1 MIKRRNH
8 LQLSLLFLIFIF
20 LGDFCLCEETE
31 NAEKPRFSQAATML
45 IKNQIILSRFYN
57 EYEMEQGHKYAK
69 LILEQYE
76 NRYGKDSPLVGVW
89 IVISTQH
96 RLGDSKAKLSNSK
109 MLQRASRIL
118 KSEPDFLDYAVIA
131 FRNLAELHS
140 EDYFLGLSISASH
153 LKDAVDILK
162 QQQEPDIALYM
173 EILIDF
179 HSVSNGK
186 SEKQHAIRERFDL
199 LLQERLKFEEI
210 SDQQIIEYRLSFAS
224 DLLETNDKEYGR
236 EYLENLYEKTTKLPQ
251 EKVENQLLLAIVCEL
266 NASLY
271 TKNKELDKAIEFE
284 EKAYELFKSSSGQS
298 DINTAQTAEKIAKL
312 FLFTQQN
319 AKAMQWF
326 ETSFDSY
333 ASDMS
338 TFSAYRLEAL
348 QQLLSKSIVA
358 YLRSGRG
365 IRKHREMTFRLTE
378 LYVDQYGA
386 DDERAIDKLGDF
398 GRKVPTNDKN
408 WGDFARLAEK
418 ILESRK
424 QDLDEKSLRYTELLS
439 KFRRI
444 YRDEP
449 KKDLNAIKEIIEI
462 RSRILGADHPTVR
475 DYDLAI
481 LSLNLK
487 VSNRQEN
494 LKILNKAWKHYE
506 GDAEKM
512 ETARRVAK
520 IGYEYHT
527 KLHEYK
533 DALFWIKR
541 SMALDAKLPI
551 NFAKPG
557 APIGTITRNPV
568 HRGVIGN
575 KIFDDARG
583 VRLTYLSGDYD
594 MIPEAINQYWKRFL
608 VVSGYNKENSHRFK
622 KDGRITAIFMYRAKY
637 YLANGNYDKAFK
649 FIEEPLQR
657 INALSLSHIAGDIF
671 RAKGD
676 YKTAFE
682 YYSKHFDDVKDLSSE
697 TLKDYSSSY
706 QKHNLLKLLAV
717 TALLNGNHEKY
728 IMCLNEYR
736 AVCLKPYSKASGYA
750 VEELTATI
758 TKKMNNKKWRQAEIL
773 LIHTIN
779 LIESCERQSKD
790 ILENMYDQLAQALT
804 QLNRK
809 KEAEVWLNVK
819 TYLLD

>member
-8 LQLSLLFLIFIF
+8 LQLCLSFLIFIF

-31 NAEKPRFSQAATML
+31 NAEEPRFSQAASML

-76 NRYGKDSPLVGVW
+76 NRYGKDSTLVGVW

-109 MLQRASRIL
+109 MLERASQIL
-118 KSEPDFLDYAVIA
+118 KSEPDFWDYAVIA
-131 FRNLAELHS
+131 FRNLAKLHS

-162 QQQEPDIALYM
+162 QQKEPDIALYM

-179 HSVSNGK
+179 HSVSKGK
-186 SEKQHAIRERFDL
+186 PDKQLAIRERFES
-199 LLQERLKFEEI
+199 LLQKRLKFEEI
-210 SDQQIIEYRLSFAS
+210 SDQQIIEYRLNFAS
-224 DLLETNDKEYGR
+224 DLLETNDKEYGNK
-236 EYLENLYEKTTKLPQ
+236 YLANLYEKTTKLPQ

-271 TKNKELDKAIEFE
+271 TKNKEFDKAIEFE
-284 EKAYELFKSSSGQS
+284 EKAFGLFKSSSGPN
-298 DINTAQTAEKIAKL
+298 DISTAQVAEKVAKL
-312 FLFTQQN
+312 YLFTQQN

-326 ETSFDSY
+326 EISFDSY
-333 ASDMS
+333 AADMD
-338 TFSAYRLEAL
+338 TYTEYRLEAL
-348 QQLLSKSIVA
+348 QELLSKSIIA

-365 IRKHREMTFRLTE
+365 IRKHREMTFKLTE
-378 LYVDQYGA
+378 LYVDYYGA
-386 DDERAIDKLGDF
+386 NDEKAIDRLGDF
-398 GRKVPTNDKN
+398 GREVSTDDKN
-408 WGDFARLAEK
+408 WRGFASLAEK
-418 ILESRK
+418 ILETRK
-424 QDLDEKSLRYTELLS
+424 LDLNEKSLRYTELLS

-449 KKDLNAIKEIIEI
+449 QKDLNALKEIYEI

-475 DYDLAI
+475 NYDLAT

-494 LKILNKAWKHYE
+494 LKTLSKVWKHYE

-512 ETARRVAK
+512 ESARRVAK
-520 IGYEYHT
+520 TGYEYHSN
-527 KLHEYK
+527 LHEYK
-533 DALFWIKR
+533 DALFWMKR

-551 NFAKPG
+551 NFINPR

-594 MIPEAINQYWKRFL
+594 MIPEAIDQYWKRFL
-608 VVSGYNKENSHRFK
+608 IVSGYNKENAHRFK
-622 KDGRITAIFMYRAKY
+622 KDGRITAINMYRAKY
-637 YLANGNYDKAFK
+637 YLANGDYDKAFK

-657 INALSLSHIAGDIF
+657 INALSLSQLAGDIF

-676 YKTAFE
+676 YQTASE
-682 YYSKHFDDVKDLSSE
+682 YYSKHFDEVKDLSSE
-697 TLKDYSSSY
+697 TLKNYSSSY

-717 TALLNGNHEKY
+717 TALLNEDQEKY
-728 IMCLNEYR
+728 ELCLKEYR
-736 AVCLKPYSKASGYA
+736 AVCLKRYGKASTHA
-750 VEELTATI
+750 IDELTAKAA
-758 TKKMNNKKWRQAEIL
+758 KKMENKKWEQAEIL
-773 LIHTIN
+773 LIQTVN
-779 LIESCERQSKD
+779 LTESSELQDKEG
-790 ILENMYDQLAQALT
+790 LENLYSKLSETLI

-809 KEAEVWLNVK
+809 KEAKAWQKVK
-819 TYLLD
+819 TYLLN